1 MLCVTAKEAN
11 YLPGLP
17 SWSKR
22 YLLKYVRGNFSSGFS
37 ERNNISVSRQLFIS
51 EITGLKKEMKGD
63 VICLY
68 CEMRFIYFGRLILSF
83 FFSESFCYKFE
94 ILQKNARLSKA
105 VYGILKCFFGF
116 FYYQC
121 TILISRSQQYRVNQ

>member
-1 MLCVTAKEAN
+1 MSGGIS
-11 YLPGLP
+11 LPVFP
-17 SWSKR
+17 R
-22 YLLKYVRGNFSSGFS
+22 
-37 ERNNISVSRQLFIS
+37 EIISQSV
-51 EITGLKKEMKGD
+51 D
-63 VICLY
+63 N

-105 VYGILKCFFGF
+105 VYGILKCVFVF